1 MHPITPSDMVDFVI
15 IVTLGFIILDL
26 IWGKD

>member
-1 MHPITPSDMVDFVI
+1 MHPITPSDMIDLII

>member
-1 MHPITPSDMVDFVI
+1 MHPINPDELIYLILIMV
-15 IVTLGFIILDL
+15 TGFIILDL

>member
-1 MHPITPSDMVDFVI
+1 MHPINPDDHI
-15 IVTLGFIILDL
+15 CPILIVTLGFIILDL

>member
-1 MHPITPSDMVDFVI
+1 MHPIDPHDMIDLII

>member
-1 MHPITPSDMVDFVI
+1 MHPITPSDMIDLVI